1 MKLLSA
7 ALRVRPIVFLLLVLL
22 VPPLS
27 ICLLVFAFIQNDD
40 RVGDDSEYISSSYNR
55 YQGRIYAD
63 IAFQGYYLLPDADAT
78 SFQALPPST
87 RYPLGKDDKA
97 VYCGTR
103 RIPGLSPVS
112 IQFASDGYV
121 SDGHNAWFCSLEK
134 DNPDY
139 HWWQELLPD
148 RQCSDC
154 PGKPRLRDFFL
165 TKLQGVNASALKTI
179 AFEYAYDDLR
189 IYYQGLAIPGSD
201 SRGVQ
206 QIVRGFGTFKG
217 RESDEY
223 LRDGKHVYFE
233 GQALEGADPA
243 RFTEWVAESSRQIYG
258 LDSSSGQFYIGATP
272 LPSSVNGVDSSH
284 LQPLLFDGSRGHHE
298 LFINAQGIW
307 YWDYQDEQF
316 KQACNNPFTPSLP
329 VKSLA
334 PGVWADGH
342 DTYVSRSAE
351 IWRTGRNDQSLKW
364 RMSQLIRLPG
374 IAASDWKKVEDL
386 KRDIWSQGQ
395 LWQAKGRDYFFPDAG
410 NGHGFNDALYAV
422 SDLPLLRRMTTEP
435 EFLGDKAMNA
445 LQSLDDLPGTSVAC
459 EARSY
464 YPGQLGF

>member
-1 MKLLSA
+1 MKSSPA
-7 ALRVRPIVFLLLVLL
+7 ILRIKLIVLLLLVL
-22 VPPLS
+22 PLS
-27 ICLLVFAFIQNDD
+27 MILLSFVFLNNGS
-40 RVGDDSEYISSSYNR
+40 VGHESEYISGSFER
-55 YQGRIYAD
+55 YQGRVYVNIP
-63 IAFQGYYLLPDADAT
+63 FQGDYTIPDADAA

-87 RYPLGKDDKA
+87 PYPHPLGKDDKA

-139 HWWQELLPD
+139 HWWQELLPG

-154 PGKPRLRDFFL
+154 TDKPRQRDYYL
-165 TKLQGVNASALKTI
+165 TKLEGVNVAALKTI
-179 AFEYAYDDLR
+179 AFDYAYDDQR
-189 IYYQGLAIPGSD
+189 IYFQGLAIPGSE
-201 SRGVQ
+201 SRSVER
-206 QIVRGFGTFKG
+206 IFLGFGHFKG
-217 RESDEY
+217 RESDNY
-223 LRDGKHVYFE
+223 LRDGRHVYFN
-233 GQALEGADPA
+233 GQALPGAAPA
-243 RFTEWVAESSRQIYG
+243 QFTEWAAESSNQIYG
-258 LDSSSGQFYIGATP
+258 LDSGSGQFYIGATP

-316 KQACNNPFTPSLP
+316 KQACDNPFTPNLP

-334 PGVWADGH
+334 PGVWADEH
-342 DTYVSRSAE
+342 DTYVARSHE
-351 IWRTGRNDQSLKW
+351 VWRSGRNDNSLKW
-364 RMSQLIRLPG
+364 RMTQLIRLPG
-374 IAASDWKKVEDL
+374 IAASDWKEIEDL
-386 KRDIWSQGQ
+386 KREIWSQGQ
-395 LWQAKGRDYFFPDAG
+395 LWQAQGKYYFIPLAG
-410 NGHGFNDALYAV
+410 NNGFGFYDTLYPV
-422 SDLPLLRRMTTEP
+422 RDLPLLRRITAEP
-435 EFLGDKAMNA
+435 DFEGPKAMKTPH
-445 LQSLDDLPGTSVAC
+445 SLDDLAGTAVAC